1 MGWRETEIDSASI
14 APFPSWPDGL
24 KRKKRHENANRY
36 AFTIRYYAMSFRV
49 ARIDMMIHSVF
60 RSARPLLS
68 MIKIIS
74 PAPRRDLRRT
84 LVVVSWVR
92 MWMLQHYHSSSP
104 QQSLP
109 FHC

>member
-1 MGWRETEIDSASI
+1 MDDGCDVRVGRSKMYNRKVSIHLRFILRQILVLILREIDSASI

-74 PAPRRDLRRT
+74 PAPR
-84 LVVVSWVR
+84 
-92 MWMLQHYHSSSP
+92 
-104 QQSLP
+104 
-109 FHC
+109 